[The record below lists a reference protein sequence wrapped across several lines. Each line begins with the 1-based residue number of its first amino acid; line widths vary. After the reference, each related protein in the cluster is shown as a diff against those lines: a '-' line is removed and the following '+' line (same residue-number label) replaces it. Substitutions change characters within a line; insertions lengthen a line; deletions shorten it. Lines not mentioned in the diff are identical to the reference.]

1 MAVMERKG
9 QRGSS
14 DNMGVTVALLGQV
27 YGLSI
32 LEDDIHLSF
41 KSINSSDFSLKFL
54 PH

>member
-14 DNMGVTVALLGQV
+14 DYVGVTAALLGLV

-32 LEDDIHLSF
+32 LEDDIHL
-41 KSINSSDFSLKFL
+41 KF
-54 PH
+54 